1 MKLIKI
7 MEKEVS
13 VIFIDSINKKVS
25 KRTVKDFTEIVN
37 FITLGKSDYI
47 EEYPL
52 NKENQ
57 IIVNDRGIY
66 YPERGGFYFNGFP
79 HFLFGNCVI
88 SGYEINDYSRS
99 MKDIG
104 FSLEEVKSRI
114 TFGDSKYVQSQINER
129 RKEGVTVSSISY
141 EDFIKRLRK

>member
-1 MKLIKI
+1 

-25 KRTVKDFTEIVN
+25 KRTVKDFTEILN

-57 IIVNDRGIY
+57 Y
-66 YPERGGFYFNGFP
+66 
-79 HFLFGNCVI
+79 
-88 SGYEINDYSRS
+88 
-99 MKDIG
+99 
-104 FSLEEVKSRI
+104 
-114 TFGDSKYVQSQINER
+114 KY
-129 RKEGVTVSSISY
+129 
-141 EDFIKRLRK
+141 